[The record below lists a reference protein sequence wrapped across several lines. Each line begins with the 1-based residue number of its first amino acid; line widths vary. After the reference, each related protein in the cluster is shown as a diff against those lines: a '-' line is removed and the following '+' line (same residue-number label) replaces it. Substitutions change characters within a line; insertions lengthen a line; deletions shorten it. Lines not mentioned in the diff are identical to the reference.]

1 MLFNMYL
8 LQLTHPKIQI
18 LYPISLPNQQG
29 VFLYLC
35 VTFFFQVILYTKEA
49 EWVKQS
55 KISVRNLVEFI
66 LRRGSIDNRKK
77 SNHTA
82 LEGVKIH
89 RKLQKEAGET
99 YEKEVFLKTTVELD
113 DIQLTIEGRADG
125 IFQKDGLYYIDE
137 IKTSEPR
144 FEDLE
149 QEQVDLFF
157 HQARVY
163 AYIYCHKQELTEIN
177 LQLTYFQTT
186 EEQITRKMEYQTI
199 EQLDEFFKKLIA
211 DYEEWLIFR
220 ENWRTVRN
228 ASLMALKFPH
238 DNYRKGQRELAV
250 AAYKTIKTKQKL
262 FAEAPTGTGKTVST
276 LFPTLKAIGEESGER
291 VFYLTAK
298 TITRQV
304 AEDAMVAFN
313 DAGAEAK
320 SVTLTA
326 KDKICFLD
334 ETTCNPDQCP
344 YANGYYDRINEGL
357 WDLLNHENQITREV
371 IETYA
376 KKHTLCPF
384 ELSLDVSLWCDVI
397 IGDYNYLFDPTVYLR
412 RFFEEEKNEDN
423 IFLIDE
429 AHNLVNR
436 SREMY
441 SAELSYR
448 GAKNVYTIVPK
459 EFKKLR
465 RRINK
470 LLKEFD
476 KIQELSNED
485 SWDYHH
491 QKVPAESLITAGY
504 QLSEVIQEWLAEYPE
519 HAIQETILPFYF
531 DLLHFLKISEFYD
544 DHYETTVEKTYHD
557 FVIKEFCID
566 PSLFLEQSLDKG
578 RSSLLFSASF
588 SPLSYYQE
596 TLGGKESLAYRLPSP
611 FPEENQQVLIAN
623 YIETT
628 YRKREESS
636 PRLVETINQF
646 ISGKKGNY
654 FVFFPSYQ
662 YLDQTAAVFKERYPE
677 VRLLIQ
683 ETVMNE
689 TERETF
695 LANFKIDP
703 AETLVAFCVLGGIF
717 SEGIDLKGTRL
728 IGSMI
733 VGVGLPQMNH
743 EQELIKEYYNEK
755 DNLGFAYAYQLPG
768 MNKVLQAA
776 GRVIRDTTDEGI
788 VVLADRRFATRNY
801 RQLFPNHWHGAKNV
815 NNVNELSSEI
825 HRFWTTRKD

>member
-1 MLFNMYL
+1 MYL

-163 AYIYCHKQELTEIN
+163 AYIYCHKQKLTEIN

>member
-1 MLFNMYL
+1 MYL

-662 YLDQTAAVFKERYPE
+662 YLDQTVAVFKERYPE

>member
-1 MLFNMYL
+1 MSL

-82 LEGVKIH
+82 LEGAKIH

-149 QEQVDLFF
+149 QEQVNLFF

-186 EEQITRKMEYQTI
+186 EEQITRKTEYQTI

-304 AEDAMVAFN
+304 AEDAMIAFN
-313 DAGAEAK
+313 DAGAEVK

-485 SWDYHH
+485 GWDYHH
-491 QKVPAESLITAGY
+491 QKAPAESLITAGY
-504 QLSEVIQEWLAEYPE
+504 QLSEVIQEWLAEFPE

-646 ISGKKGNY
+646 ISGKTGNY
-654 FVFFPSYQ
+654 FIFFPSYQ
-662 YLDQTAAVFKERYPE
+662 YLDQTVAVFKERYPE
-677 VRLLIQ
+677 VRVLIQ

-689 TERETF
+689 TEREDF

-717 SEGIDLKGTRL
+717 SEGIDLRGTRL

-743 EQELIKEYYNEK
+743 EQELIKEYYDEK

-801 RQLFPNHWHGAKNV
+801 RQLFPNHWHQAKNV
-815 NNVNELSSEI
+815 NNINELSSEI
-825 HRFWTTRKD
+825 HRFWTTRKG

>member
-1 MLFNMYL
+1 MYL

-596 TLGGKESLAYRLPSP
+596 TLGGKESLAYRLQSP
-611 FPEENQQVLIAN
+611 
-623 YIETT
+623 
-628 YRKREESS
+628 
-636 PRLVETINQF
+636 
-646 ISGKKGNY
+646 
-654 FVFFPSYQ
+654 
-662 YLDQTAAVFKERYPE
+662 YPE
-677 VRLLIQ
+677 
-683 ETVMNE
+683 
-689 TERETF
+689 
-695 LANFKIDP
+695 
-703 AETLVAFCVLGGIF
+703 
-717 SEGIDLKGTRL
+717 
-728 IGSMI
+728 
-733 VGVGLPQMNH
+733 
-743 EQELIKEYYNEK
+743 
-755 DNLGFAYAYQLPG
+755 
-768 MNKVLQAA
+768 
-776 GRVIRDTTDEGI
+776 
-788 VVLADRRFATRNY
+788 
-801 RQLFPNHWHGAKNV
+801 
-815 NNVNELSSEI
+815 
-825 HRFWTTRKD
+825 

>member
-1 MLFNMYL
+1 MYL
-8 LQLTHPKIQI
+8 LELTHPKIQI

-82 LEGVKIH
+82 LEGAKIH
-89 RKLQKEAGET
+89 RKLQKEAGKT
-99 YEKEVFLKTTVELD
+99 YEKEVFLKTTVELE

-186 EEQITRKMEYQTI
+186 EEQITRKTEYQTI

-262 FAEAPTGTGKTVST
+262 FVEAPTGTGKTVST

-304 AEDAMVAFN
+304 AEDAMIAFN
-313 DAGAEAK
+313 DAGAEVK

-459 EFKKLR
+459 KFKKLR

-485 SWDYHH
+485 GWDYHH
-491 QKVPAESLITAGY
+491 QKAPAESLITAGY

-646 ISGKKGNY
+646 ISGKTGNY
-654 FVFFPSYQ
+654 FIFFPSYQ
-662 YLDQTAAVFKERYPE
+662 YLDQTVAAFKERYPE
-677 VRLLIQ
+677 VRVLIQ

-689 TERETF
+689 TEREDF

-717 SEGIDLKGTRL
+717 SEGIDLRGTRL

-743 EQELIKEYYNEK
+743 EQELIKEYYDEK

-801 RQLFPNHWHGAKNV
+801 RQLFPNHWHQAKNV
-815 NNVNELSSEI
+815 NNINELSSEI
-825 HRFWTTRKD
+825 HRFWTTRKG

>member
-1 MLFNMYL
+1 MYL

-82 LEGVKIH
+82 LEGAKIH
-89 RKLQKEAGET
+89 RKLQKEAGDT

-186 EEQITRKMEYQTI
+186 EEQITRKTEYQTI

-485 SWDYHH
+485 GWDYHH
-491 QKVPAESLITAGY
+491 QKAPAESLITVGY

-646 ISGKKGNY
+646 ISGKTGNY
-654 FVFFPSYQ
+654 FIFFPSYQ
-662 YLDQTAAVFKERYPE
+662 YLDQTVAAFKERYPE
-677 VRLLIQ
+677 VRVLIQ

-689 TERETF
+689 TEREDF

-717 SEGIDLKGTRL
+717 SEGIDLRGTRL

-743 EQELIKEYYNEK
+743 EQELIKEYYDEK

-801 RQLFPNHWHGAKNV
+801 RQLFPNHWHQAKNV
-815 NNVNELSSEI
+815 NNINELSNEI
-825 HRFWTTRKD
+825 HRFWTTRKG

>member
-1 MLFNMYL
+1 MYL

-815 NNVNELSSEI
+815 NNVNELSTVVREL
-825 HRFWTTRKD
+825 

>member
-1 MLFNMYL
+1 MYL

-82 LEGVKIH
+82 LEGAKIH

-485 SWDYHH
+485 GWDYHH
-491 QKVPAESLITAGY
+491 QKAPAESLITAGY

>member
-1 MLFNMYL
+1 M
-8 LQLTHPKIQI
+8 
-18 LYPISLPNQQG
+18 
-29 VFLYLC
+29 
-35 VTFFFQVILYTKEA
+35 
-49 EWVKQS
+49 KQS

-82 LEGVKIH
+82 LEGAKIH

-99 YEKEVFLKTTVELD
+99 YEKEVFLKTTVELE

-186 EEQITRKMEYQTI
+186 EEQITRKTEYQTI

-436 SREMY
+436 SRKMY

-485 SWDYHH
+485 GWDYHH
-491 QKVPAESLITAGY
+491 QKAPAESLITAGY
-504 QLSEVIQEWLAEYPE
+504 QLSEVIQEWLAEFPE

-646 ISGKKGNY
+646 ISGKTGNY
-654 FVFFPSYQ
+654 FIFFPSYQ
-662 YLDQTAAVFKERYPE
+662 YLDQTVATFKERYPE
-677 VRLLIQ
+677 VRVLIQ

-689 TERETF
+689 TEREDF

-717 SEGIDLKGTRL
+717 SEGIDLRGTRL

-743 EQELIKEYYNEK
+743 EQELIKEYYDEK

-801 RQLFPNHWHGAKNV
+801 RQLFPNHWHQAKNV
-815 NNVNELSSEI
+815 NNINELSSEI
-825 HRFWTTRKD
+825 HRFWTTRKG

>member
-1 MLFNMYL
+1 MYL

-82 LEGVKIH
+82 LEGAKIH

-186 EEQITRKMEYQTI
+186 EEQITRKTEYQTI

-211 DYEEWLIFR
+211 DYEEWMIFR

-304 AEDAMVAFN
+304 AEDAMIAFN
-313 DAGAEAK
+313 DAGAEVK

-485 SWDYHH
+485 CWDYHH
-491 QKVPAESLITAGY
+491 QKAPAESLITAGY
-504 QLSEVIQEWLAEYPE
+504 QLSEVIQEWLAEFPE

-596 TLGGKESLAYRLPSP
+596 TLGGKESLAYHLPSP

-646 ISGKKGNY
+646 ISGKTGNY
-654 FVFFPSYQ
+654 FIFFPSYQ
-662 YLDQTAAVFKERYPE
+662 YLDQTVAAFKERYPE
-677 VRLLIQ
+677 VRVLIQ

-689 TERETF
+689 TEREDF

-717 SEGIDLKGTRL
+717 SEGIDLRGTRL

-743 EQELIKEYYNEK
+743 EQELIKEYYDEK

-801 RQLFPNHWHGAKNV
+801 RQLFPNHWHQAKNV
-815 NNVNELSSEI
+815 NNINELSSEI
-825 HRFWTTRKD
+825 HRFWITRKG

>member
-1 MLFNMYL
+1 MYL

-82 LEGVKIH
+82 LEGAKIH